1 MDNYLDLLPNMP
13 EEEQEQPIFN
23 CDCCGNGI
31 YLGETYFIVG
41 QDVYCNNC
49 VYERI
54 ARKGVRYLE

>member
-54 ARKGVRYLE
+54 A